1 MSLKSCSIISSMK
14 PTIFQHSNMFVIRQA
29 SVELVSQND
38 TQDEK
43 QNGTAYVQV
52 RNFVIS
58 ESLMVK
64 SAEEQ
69 KEKKRKKKK
78 KAKKDNEENTVF
90 VSCITIGLKMIESQ
104 FNSSQKFLVKVLGF
118 EREWEKAIRY
128 CKSDLVYIMHPKQAS
143 FPKKERKFTRTETLT
158 KLSQLSTSTEKTII
172 PNVLFS
178 LSLEIGGIKISSD
191 IFPSLPLM

>member
-1 MSLKSCSIISSMK
+1 MN
-14 PTIFQHSNMFVIRQA
+14 PTIFQHTNMFSIKQA
-29 SVELVSQND
+29 SLELVDPQEKR
-38 TQDEK
+38 DEK
-43 QNGTAYVQV
+43 QLGAACIHV

-58 ESLMVK
+58 ESLMTK
-64 SAEEQ
+64 SAEELSD
-69 KEKKRKKKK
+69 KKKK
-78 KAKKDNEENTVF
+78 KKKKGKKDQEENTIF

-118 EREWEKAIRY
+118 ERDWEKAIRF

-143 FPKKERKFTRTETLT
+143 FPKKERKLSRTATLT
-158 KLSQLSTSTEKTII
+158 KLSQLSTSNEETII